1 MPPDAKKASASR
13 FHGGEIMSFAFS
25 MPGPNA
31 AFAAT
36 NPQTAP
42 PDTER
47 GASAFA
53 MPSEL
58 DSDAPLVRRAA
69 AGDRTAFRE
78 LFERYQRP
86 IAALVGRMVSS
97 PDDVDDILQETFLR
111 AWKGLPRF
119 RGDAQFSTWL
129 YRIAV
134 NTAIKYR
141 GRRRNETAP
150 LVSLTMDEETGLGG
164 LESLPADA
172 GSDPLRGGDPFQAA
186 QKQEQEQ
193 VIRRAVQALPEKQR
207 SVVLLHYFEGRS
219 CEEISG
225 MVGCSLGTVWS
236 RLHYACKRLKGVLTG
251 TPQTKELF
259 DSAQNGSAGS
269 QTARGGFDGEAHE

>member
-1 MPPDAKKASASR
+1 
-13 FHGGEIMSFAFS
+13 MSFAFS

-31 AFAAT
+31 ALAAT
-36 NPQTAP
+36 PNQGAP
-42 PDTER
+42 SDSER
-47 GASAFA
+47 GAQPFA
-53 MPSEL
+53 TPGET
-58 DSDAPLVRRAA
+58 DGDVFLVRRAA
-69 AGDRTAFRE
+69 EGDRTAFRE

-86 IAALVGRMVSS
+86 IAALVGRMVAS

-141 GRRRNETAP
+141 SRRKNETAS
-150 LVSLTMDEETGLGG
+150 LVSLSPDEETGMGG
-164 LESLPADA
+164 IESLPADP
-172 GSDPLRGGDPFQAA
+172 GCDPLRGGDPFQAA

-193 VIRRAVQALPEKQR
+193 VIRKAVQALPEKQR

-225 MVGCSLGTVWS
+225 IVGCSLGTVWS

-251 TPQTKELF
+251 APHTQDLF
-259 DSAQNGSAGS
+259 AAS
-269 QTARGGFDGEAHE
+269 GGFDGEAHQ